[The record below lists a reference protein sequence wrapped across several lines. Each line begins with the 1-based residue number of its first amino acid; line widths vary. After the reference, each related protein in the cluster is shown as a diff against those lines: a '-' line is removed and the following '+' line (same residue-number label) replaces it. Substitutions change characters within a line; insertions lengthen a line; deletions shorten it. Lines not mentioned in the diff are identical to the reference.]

1 MKINW
6 NPVENQK
13 IFHTN
18 TNINSLEIQKKLK
31 EISMIYQ
38 WKSFGYPVGISMKF
52 LWKPNGNPGEILQ
65 KFK

>member
-38 WKSFGYPVGISMKF
+38 WKSFGYPVGISMKM
-52 LWKPNGNPGEILQ
+52 EIQ
-65 KFK
+65 VKFN

>member
-18 TNINSLEIQKKLK
+18 TNINSLEIKKN
-31 EISMIYQ
+31 ERNFNDISMEIL
-38 WKSFGYPVGISMKF
+38 WISSWNF
-52 LWKPNGNPGEILQ
+52 NENGNPGEIQL